1 VVIPGRYERARKHWV
16 IAANLG
22 HQNSLNG
29 LRQLHAYGHAS
40 KEDYA
45 NALRA
50 YQAAVEAT
58 KSKEREKVEK
68 AMKSGEMR
76 FSF

>member
-1 VVIPGRYERARKHWV
+1 MDMY
-16 IAANLG
+16 
-22 HQNSLNG
+22 
-29 LRQLHAYGHAS
+29 AS

-58 KSKEREKVEK
+58 KSAERETAGKKLELLLDVVVRLCLWSEYYVRNMLSQIYFFSDLEK
-68 AMKSGEMR
+68 E
-76 FSF
+76 